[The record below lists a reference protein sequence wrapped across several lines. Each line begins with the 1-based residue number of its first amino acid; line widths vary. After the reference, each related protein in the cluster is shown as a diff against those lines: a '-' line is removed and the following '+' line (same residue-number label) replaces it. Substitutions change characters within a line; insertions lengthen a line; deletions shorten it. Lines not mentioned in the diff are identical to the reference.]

1 MQHSVLKNV
10 SPTGRSG
17 GVTTRQAE
25 LRWEQK
31 QAPQS
36 EVRLAAPFAP
46 HPSLPVTRRLRTL
59 SRQTF
64 LESDASSLDALVAA
78 VSAPHRRCR
87 TRSRLGT
94 MFQYSPL
101 FVCAS
106 FFPIAGLPH
115 QNSARGKSHCAH
127 SCSPCVCTR
136 CRCSRRRGH
145 RDFAAPRRF
154 NSPRDP
160 AARCLR
166 TLSRQTPLSKVVRH
180 P

>member
-10 SPTGRSG
+10 PPTGRSG

-64 LESDASSLDALVAA
+64 LESEASGGGISG
-78 VSAPHRRCR
+78 R
-87 TRSRLGT
+87 
-94 MFQYSPL
+94 
-101 FVCAS
+101 
-106 FFPIAGLPH
+106 IE
-115 QNSARGKSHCAH
+115 
-127 SCSPCVCTR
+127 
-136 CRCSRRRGH
+136 
-145 RDFAAPRRF
+145 
-154 NSPRDP
+154 
-160 AARCLR
+160 AARRNLDGPADANSDSVYTHMANTNARNGTYHGLSSDAGVLR
-166 TLSRQTPLSKVVRH
+166 L
-180 P
+180 